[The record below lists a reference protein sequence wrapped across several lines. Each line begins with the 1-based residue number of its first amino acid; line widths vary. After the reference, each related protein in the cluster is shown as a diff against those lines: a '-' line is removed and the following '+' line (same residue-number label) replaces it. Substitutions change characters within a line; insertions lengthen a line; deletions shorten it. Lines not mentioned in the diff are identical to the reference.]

1 MRIGFVGVSVFF
13 IASSAAAMPVST
25 FLQKAQALKASGPL
39 ALLSSDYRLLK
50 NELSSTME
58 ALHSERLA
66 AVHAG
71 RPPAYCPTQQSGS
84 MSVGEIVGAMNAV
97 PPAARQST
105 DVKDAMRTH
114 MARRFP
120 CKG

>member
-1 MRIGFVGVSVFF
+1 MRIGFVGLSAFF

-66 AVHAG
+66 AVRAG

-84 MSVGEIVGAMNAV
+84 MSVGEIMGAMNAV
-97 PPAARQST
+97 PPAARPRP
-105 DVKDAMRTH
+105 AAPAAPRAPP
-114 MARRFP
+114 ARRP
-120 CKG
+120 PRKG